1 MNFIAFIQINIQF
14 YFYFFYVIFYIKVKK
29 QFKFKMN
36 FFIHKSIK
44 YLLILAIN
52 FTPMT

>member
-1 MNFIAFIQINIQF
+1 MNLLFLRMLPHFLKFKFIIQ
-14 YFYFFYVIFYIKVKK
+14 KVKK